1 MNAARVIG
9 KKVLYLI
16 PVLFAVTLLA
26 FLLIKLLPGDPAIN
40 ILGPNAQ
47 PASVKALDHHLG
59 LDRPLPAQYVTWLGH
74 AATGDLG
81 RSYQTGQTTLQALK
95 QRLPVTLE
103 LVLLS
108 QLVALSLAI
117 PLALLAASKPGGIVD
132 RVSTSVAFAFLA
144 VPDFILGVLL
154 VFIFAVKFHVFPA
167 TGFTPLSQSIGKNL
181 RSMVLPVFTLA
192 MASQAVY
199 LRLLRT
205 DLIATLQQ
213 DFISMAKAKGMSNRF
228 ILLRHA
234 LRPSSFSLL
243 TVWGLQFGALIG
255 GTFIVEVIFALPGV
269 GSLAVE
275 SIFQRDYL
283 VVQGTVLLVA
293 VSYVL
298 VNFVVDLL
306 YTALDPRI
314 RHAGALS

>member
-1 MNAARVIG
+1 MNSARVVG

-40 ILGPNAQ
+40 ILGPDAQ
-47 PASVKALDHHLG
+47 PAAVKELDHHLG
-59 LDRPLPAQYVTWLGH
+59 LDRPLPDQYLTWVGH
-74 AATGDLG
+74 ALTGDLG
-81 RSYQTGQTTLQALK
+81 RSYQTQQTTLQALK

-117 PLALLAASKPGGIVD
+117 PIALTAASKPGGVVD

-144 VPDFILGVLL
+144 VPDFILAVLL

-167 TGFTPLSQSIGKNL
+167 TGFTPLSQSVSKNL
-181 RSMVLPVFTLA
+181 RSMVLPVMTLA

-213 DFISMAKAKGMSNRF
+213 DFISMAKAKGLSNRF

-243 TVWGLQFGALIG
+243 TAWGLQFGALIG
-255 GTFIVEVIFALPGV
+255 GTFIIETIFALPGV
-269 GSLAVE
+269 GSLAVQ

-283 VVQGTVLLVA
+283 VVQGTVLLVS
-293 VSYVL
+293 VSYVI

-306 YTALDPRI
+306 YTVLDPRI
-314 RHAGALS
+314 RHAGTTS